1 MFDYRIY
8 ARIKERDLSMWKDCS
23 INGFKNICKWIHGRF
38 HILASS

>member
-23 INGFKNICKWIHGRF
+23 INGFKKIF
-38 HILASS
+38 VSEYVVDFTF